1 MSTVRVGVVG
11 TGAIAQVAHLP
22 VLSRMRDVQ
31 VVGVCDSDFAKART
45 IAARFQVADVYEDIE
60 DLLRDGRPDAVAI
73 CTPNHLHEVHVE
85 TALSAGAHVLCERP
99 LALTVEGVQR
109 VNALRQRAGR
119 AVVVGMNHRFR
130 NDVQAVRGFVR
141 GGGIGTLRTIRCGW
155 YTFRPT
161 GQVSGWRQQRARAGG
176 GAMLDLGL
184 SVLDL
189 ALWLAGLPALHR
201 VSAVLHRGHDAELES
216 GGAALIVCESGVSVF
231 VDVARDFVGE
241 AERLWLDV
249 VGTTGSASISPLR
262 LYQDLRGT
270 PTNVTPAGASGR
282 EDAFTASYRAEWA
295 HFLAIARG
303 QVETPDLADQLVLHR
318 AIEAV
323 YRSAEQGRDVTL

>member
-1 MSTVRVGVVG
+1 MSTVRVGLVG

-22 VLSRMRDVQ
+22 VLSRMKDVEL
-31 VVGVCDSDFAKART
+31 VGVCDSDFAKART

-99 LALTVEGVQR
+99 LALSVEGVQR
-109 VNALRQRAGR
+109 VIAIRQRTGR
-119 AVVVGMNHRFR
+119 AVMVGMNHRFR
-130 NDVQAVRGFVR
+130 GDVQAVRGFVR
-141 GGGIGTLRTIRCGW
+141 NGGIGTLRTVRCGW

-161 GQVSGWRQQRARAGG
+161 GQISGWRQQRVRAGG

-184 SVLDL
+184 SVIDL
-189 ALWLAGLPALHR
+189 ALWLAGCPTPRR
-201 VSAVLHRGHDAELES
+201 VSAVLHRAGDAELEDA
-216 GGAALIVCESGVSVF
+216 GAAMIVCEGGISIF
-231 VDVARDFVGE
+231 VDVARDFVGD
-241 AERLWLDV
+241 AERLWLDLL
-249 VGTTGSASISPLR
+249 GKTGSASINPLR
-262 LYQDLRGT
+262 LYQEARGT
-270 PTNVTPAGASGR
+270 PSNVTPAGASGR

-303 QVETPDLADQLVLHR
+303 QLEAPDLSDQLLLHR
-318 AIEAV
+318 ALEAV
-323 YRSAEQGRDVTL
+323 YRSADQGRDVAP